1 MRKKCYRYSTV
12 FHGGGSTPAMEN
24 VGGVLC
30 TAPGGDSTAFRRA
43 GDGGA
48 SAPGDGPATRRTSA
62 TQRLHAGRWRQRS
75 GATRRHGAAAG
86 PSRRLQATGL
96 GSSRAAGGL
105 SAPRWPRRTHDPP
118 QPRYGARSP
127 SSAAPPPRSAASAGP
142 TEPARPPAQGPRSP
156 LAAWSAPGGPGGR
169 ATRPNPATGHLEPM
183 APPGPRSPRVI
194 HSIFITKASLTYDT
208 VLSQTCSGLQK
219 YVYRE
224 GGGTVERGRPP
235 PPYRCRADPP
245 SARAE
250 LSFTPVKVMHE
261 PIASKS
267 CARRGSRPSSWTSRR
282 SALALGVADV
292 SACARR
298 WSRGHRRGP
307 LGADGA
313 VVGVAGHPGGG

>member
-30 TAPGGDSTAFRRA
+30 TAPGGDSAAFRRA

-62 TQRLHAGRWRQRS
+62 PQRLHAGRWRQRS

-118 QPRYGARSP
+118 QPRYGPRSP
-127 SSAAPPPRSAASAGP
+127 SSAAPPGPRSA
-142 TEPARPPAQGPRSP
+142 
-156 LAAWSAPGGPGGR
+156 R
-169 ATRPNPATGHLEPM
+169 A
-183 APPGPRSPRVI
+183 I

-282 SALALGVADV
+282 SALTLGVADV